1 MTQTNNQT
9 DNIINRD
16 ELQNDYVDRVID
28 GLDIK
33 DLCQIVSDYLH
44 DNLDKYSVDEL
55 ITEVEETY
63 PDLLEEKT

>member
-1 MTQTNNQT
+1 MTETNIQK
-9 DNIINRD
+9 DNIVDRD

-33 DLCQIVSDYLH
+33 DLCQIVSEYLH
-44 DNLDKYSVDEL
+44 DSLDKYSVTEL

-63 PDLLEEKT
+63 PDLLEE

>member
-1 MTQTNNQT
+1 MTETNIQT
-9 DNIINRD
+9 DNIVNRD

-33 DLCQIVSDYLH
+33 DLCQIVSEYLH
-44 DNLDKYSVDEL
+44 DSLDKYSVTEL

-63 PDLLEEKT
+63 PDLLEE

>member
-1 MTQTNNQT
+1 MTQTNKQT
-9 DNIINRD
+9 DNIVNRD

-33 DLCQIVSDYLH
+33 DLCQIVSEYLH
-44 DNLDKYSVDEL
+44 DSLDKYSVTEL

-63 PDLLEEKT
+63 PDLLED